1 MDSLS
6 FILISSFSEGLTVT
20 VIGVTVV
27 FLVLGILSLAIYLI
41 GYITSR
47 IAKRIE
53 SKEKI
58 VAVPKVEKEEDEEL
72 AAVIASAIAAYMIL
86 RSKVVSRPI
95 SKKRSLWDFARKVEA
110 IMPEHSVSRLNYDE
124 LLINEGL
131 RRSC

>member
-95 SKKRSLWDFARKVEA
+95 RKKRSLWDFARKVEA